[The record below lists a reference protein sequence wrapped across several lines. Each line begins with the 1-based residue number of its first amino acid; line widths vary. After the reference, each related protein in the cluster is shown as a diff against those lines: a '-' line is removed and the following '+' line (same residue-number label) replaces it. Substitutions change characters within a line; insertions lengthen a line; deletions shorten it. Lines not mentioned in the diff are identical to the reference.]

1 MITLSSKKKSEV
13 QWKRRNKYGQSS
25 IFSEIS
31 FERISWLLSKVWK
44 CFAFFT
50 NQQTH
55 QQRQRA
61 GRQRSQFRT
70 EGDFVGGLHFLW
82 GFCWDQMFYVRFL
95 LVSSN
100 QNITRIRNHTGFLVD
115 SHHSW
120 EKKDSSS
127 TIFAFLCSNIK
138 YISFCPWKQKNVP
151 RNLRVTGPKSSV
163 LFELIWT
170 FLK

>member
-1 MITLSSKKKSEV
+1 MDKV
-13 QWKRRNKYGQSS
+13 P
-25 IFSEIS
+25 FSPR

-55 QQRQRA
+55 HQRQRA
-61 GRQRSQFRT
+61 GRQCSQFRS
-70 EGDFVGGLHFLW
+70 EGDFVGGVVFCV
-82 GFCWDQMFYVRFL
+82 GFCWDQMFYVRLL

-100 QNITRIRNHTGFLVD
+100 QDIARIRNHTGFLVD

-120 EKKDSSS
+120 EKKGL
-127 TIFAFLCSNIK
+127 FLHAFSILCANI
-138 YISFCPWKQKNVP
+138 SHFVP
-151 RNLRVTGPKSSV
+151 ENKKTFPETFVATGPKSSV

-170 FLK
+170 FLSK